1 MFTTGIDI
9 IEIDRIEDAVIRWG
23 RRFLQRIYTQKELDY
38 CHGRIPSLAALFS
51 GKEAV
56 IKALGIGATGIG
68 WIGISWHEIEIL
80 PDNLG
85 KPLVHLHDNALKR
98 AQELNLGELAI
109 SLSHSK
115 EYAVASV
122 MGGTE

>member
-9 IEIDRIEDAVIRWG
+9 IEIDRIEDAVTHWG
-23 RRFLQRIYTQKELDY
+23 EHFLQRIYTQKELGY
-38 CHGRIPSLAALFS
+38 CCGWAPSLAAIFS

-56 IKALGIGATGIG
+56 MKALGSGVR
-68 WIGISWHEIEIL
+68 GISWREIEIL

-85 KPLVHLHDNALKR
+85 KPLVHLHGNALKR
-98 AQELNLGELAI
+98 AQTLNLGELAI

-115 EYAVASV
+115 EFAVASV
-122 MGGTE
+122 IGGTE